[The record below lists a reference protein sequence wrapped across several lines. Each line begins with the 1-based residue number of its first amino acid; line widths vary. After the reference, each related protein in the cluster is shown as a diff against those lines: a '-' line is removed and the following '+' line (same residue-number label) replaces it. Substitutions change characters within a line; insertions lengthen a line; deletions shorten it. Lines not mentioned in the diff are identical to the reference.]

1 MASSH
6 NQVLLNQKAFQ
17 RVHNQEIDQG
27 SGPVIFNE
35 PKIQIE
41 LNIWAQSGIITQD
54 RGSVMKPM
62 QQFAKAIPLTVLVF
76 TAQLL
81 ATDKSWAQDERC
93 AGFGDVQSISLT
105 DWEGGLASW
114 TTGTYGVANPD
125 TFDTPDW
132 AAVDDLPDRRAG
144 RAAFVAN
151 LEAGSCDELGDDDSG
166 VLTLTSPS
174 IDIPADAIG
183 PRIAFNH
190 WFDIEES
197 WDGGNLK
204 ISVNGGPFTLVPGS
218 AFEVGPYTDV
228 LAEAMRD
235 EVVWNTNPLAEQ
247 EAFTGP
253 GLQGGGGSWEAS
265 RINLAGIAG
274 AGDSIELRFD
284 FGIDFCGGAVG
295 WYVDEVEVYS
305 CEEAGGAR
313 LTLVND
319 VINDNGGAAVA
330 EEWILTATGPT
341 DISGTGP
348 TVASGD
354 GFETGRYDL
363 SVSDGPSGYSASQWT
378 CVGGTQIDR
387 DTIDVAAG
395 DDVTCTIRL
404 DDNPPSLTLVN
415 QVVNDD
421 GGTAEPSDWTLH
433 ATGPVSFS
441 GPGPNVS
448 SGANF
453 IAGSY
458 GLSLSG
464 GPNGYLAGAWM
475 CDGGTQTDRDTISL
489 DVGVSVTCT
498 VTNDDIASGSGFQIN
513 SAISD
518 SWFYPPT
525 NGQGFFI
532 IVWEDI
538 QQIFLSWFT
547 YEVERPP
554 EDATAVV
561 GEPGHRWLVA
571 QGPFEGDTAT
581 LDVYLAKGMIFDS
594 EEPPVEDLVP
604 VGTMVGY
611 YLDQLQF
618 RSPGL

>member
-1 MASSH
+1 
-6 NQVLLNQKAFQ
+6 
-17 RVHNQEIDQG
+17 
-27 SGPVIFNE
+27 
-35 PKIQIE
+35 
-41 LNIWAQSGIITQD
+41 
-54 RGSVMKPM
+54 
-62 QQFAKAIPLTVLVF
+62 
-76 TAQLL
+76 
-81 ATDKSWAQDERC
+81 
-93 AGFGDVQSISLT
+93 
-105 DWEGGLASW
+105 
-114 TTGTYGVANPD
+114 
-125 TFDTPDW
+125 
-132 AAVDDLPDRRAG
+132 
-144 RAAFVAN
+144 
-151 LEAGSCDELGDDDSG
+151 
-166 VLTLTSPS
+166 LTLTSPT
-174 IDIPADAIG
+174 IDIPAETDTLK
-183 PRIAFNH
+183 IALNH
-190 WFDIEES
+190 WFDIEYG

-204 ISVNGGPFTLVPGS
+204 ISVNGGDFMLVPGS
-218 AFEVGPYTDV
+218 AFETGPYTDV
-228 LAEAMRD
+228 LFRAFD
-235 EVVWNTNPLAEQ
+235 DPPDNTSPYNANPLAEQ

-253 GLQGGGGSWEAS
+253 GLDLEGGSWGVS
-265 RINLAGIAG
+265 RVNLAGIAA
-274 AGDSIELRFD
+274 AGDSIQLRFD
-284 FGIDFCGGAVG
+284 FGIDECFGAVG

-441 GPGPNVS
+441 GPGPSVS
-448 SGANF
+448 SGENF

-458 GLSLSG
+458 DLSVGG
-464 GPNGYLAGAWM
+464 GPDGYLAGAWM
-475 CDGGTQTDRDTISL
+475 CDGGQQLDMDTISL
-489 DVGVSVTCT
+489 DVGDSITCT

-581 LDVYLAKGMIFDS
+581 LNVYLAKGMIFDS

-604 VGTMVGY
+604 VGTMVITWTNCNSGLLVY
-611 YLDQLQF
+611 DLPDSGLQGEIPIQRITLDNVPACEAAQ
-618 RSPGL
+618 SPQQ